1 MNRTCKCVGISE
13 DKPNQ
18 AGQKDPGGW
27 QGGRQA
33 GGRGWSW
40 PVRPGV
46 PAEATDFILRVT
58 EQGVE
63 AWSEASDGES
73 C

>member
-1 MNRTCKCVGISE
+1 MKTSPTRLGRKILEDGREEDRLRGVG
-13 DKPNQ
+13 
-18 AGQKDPGGW
+18 
-27 QGGRQA
+27 
-33 GGRGWSW
+33 GWSW